1 MDANVVIKV
10 VVDEDYSSEARMLF
24 ADYGNGK
31 FNIYAPRILIFEVG
45 SALYKL
51 VKLNLISKEYSLN
64 VLGKLSVIPF
74 AFIDLDSEELV
85 KTLARSLEARTSF
98 YDAIYITVSQ
108 KTNSMLVTADEDM
121 VKKARTYTKIMHVVN
136 YKK

>member
-1 MDANVVIKV
+1 M
-10 VVDEDYSSEARMLF
+10 DEDYSSEARMLF
-24 ADYGNGK
+24 TDYGNGK

-45 SALYKL
+45 GALHKL
-51 VKLNLISKEYSLN
+51 VKLNVISKEYSLN
-64 VLGKLSVIPF
+64 ALRKLSVIPF

-85 KTLARSLEARTSF
+85 KTLARSLETRTTF

-121 VKKARTYTKIMHVVN
+121 VKKTRTYTKVMHIMN